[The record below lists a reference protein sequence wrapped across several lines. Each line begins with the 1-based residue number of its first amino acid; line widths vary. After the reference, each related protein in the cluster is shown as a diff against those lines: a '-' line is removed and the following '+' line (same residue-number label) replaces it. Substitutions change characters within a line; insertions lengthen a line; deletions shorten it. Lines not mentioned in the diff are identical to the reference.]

1 MRSITSGLFREG
13 SLNFILTNG
22 FPRRTATRLAGWFCR
37 LEQPFVR
44 DVSIAVWRFFCDVD
58 LADAK
63 KTRFASLH
71 DCFVRELR
79 EGARPVNLSPHT
91 LVSPC
96 DALIGACG
104 RIESG
109 ELLQVKGSAYRLEE
123 LLGDGELAA
132 AFADGTYVTLRL
144 TAGMYHRFHAPHDG
158 RIEGLSHLAGDVW
171 NVNPPTLARVDRVFC
186 RNERAVIRLR
196 LEPGGPLILL
206 VAVAAVLVGGI
217 RLRLGDE
224 TIDPRR
230 RPPAAPLPG
239 AVLRKGEEVGW
250 FEHGSTIIVLAPAGF
265 TLAPAVRAGARLR
278 MGEPLLRKP
287 QFEEEEGARHG
298 DKTTSV
304 HEE

>member
-22 FPRRTATRLAGWFCR
+22 FPRRTATSLAGWFCR

-44 DVSIAVWRFFCDVD
+44 DVSLAVWRFFCDVD

-63 KTRFASLH
+63 KTKFASLH
-71 DCFVRELR
+71 DCFIRELR
-79 EGARPVNLSPHT
+79 EGARPVDRSPRT

-96 DALIGACG
+96 DALVGACG
-104 RIESG
+104 RIERG

-123 LLGDGELAA
+123 LLRDLELAA
-132 AFADGTYVTLRL
+132 AFADGVYVTLRL

-158 RIEGLSHLAGDVW
+158 RIEGLSHLTGDVW

-196 LEPGGPLILL
+196 LEPGGPLIVL

-217 RLRLGDE
+217 RLRLGNE

-230 RPPAAPLPG
+230 RPPASPLPP
-239 AVLRKGEEVGW
+239 ADLRKGEEVGW

-278 MGEPLLRKP
+278 MGEPLLHKP
-287 QFEEEEGARHG
+287 QHGGKTGAEPHC
-298 DKTTSV
+298 
-304 HEE
+304 